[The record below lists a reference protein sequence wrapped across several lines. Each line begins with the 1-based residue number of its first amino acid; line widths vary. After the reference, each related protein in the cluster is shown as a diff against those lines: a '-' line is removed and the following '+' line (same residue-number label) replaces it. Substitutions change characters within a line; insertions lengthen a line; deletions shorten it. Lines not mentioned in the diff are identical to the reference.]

1 MKPKATPTYINRTM
15 VKVLVRVERFICEC
29 LLSRYLFFCL
39 ISSCMEQILL
49 ERKARVY
56 HSLSLDQIIKLLW
69 QQKGFPGGSVV
80 KKLSAMQ
87 ETRVQSLS
95 QEMPWRKKWQP
106 TPVFLPRKSYGEV
119 SLAGCPGSQ
128 ESDTTLAIKQ

>member
-15 VKVLVRVERFICEC
+15 VKALVRVERLVCKYLLKVLVFLSDGADFIK
-29 LLSRYLFFCL
+29 
-39 ISSCMEQILL
+39 

-80 KKLSAMQ
+80 RKLSAMQ

-106 TPVFLPRKSYGEV
+106 TPVFLPRKSYGEM
-119 SLAGCPGSQ
+119 SLAGYSPQGHKSQ
-128 ESDTTLAIKQ
+128 TQLSN

>member
-128 ESDTTLAIKQ
+128 ESDTTLSTKQ

>member
-128 ESDTTLAIKQ
+128 ESDTTLATKQ